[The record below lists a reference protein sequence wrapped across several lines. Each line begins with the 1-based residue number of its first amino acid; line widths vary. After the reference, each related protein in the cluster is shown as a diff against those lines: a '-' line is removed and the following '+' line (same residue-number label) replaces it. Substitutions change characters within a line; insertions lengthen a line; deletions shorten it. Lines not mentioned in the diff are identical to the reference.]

1 MMRTLF
7 VFILFVCITIGLW
20 IRDAFMTS
28 RATSSSTAKLETC
41 DDDTQASLLVSQL
54 EASGINSTVA
64 VSADSKI
71 QAESPDRVDVIVSL
85 QDFDKAKTIMEKWK
99 QDVE

>member
-1 MMRTLF
+1 
-7 VFILFVCITIGLW
+7 
-20 IRDAFMTS
+20 MTS

-64 VSADSKI
+64 ISADSKI
-71 QAESPDRVDVIVSL
+71 QAESPGRVDVIVSL